1 MKVFRSKLMKSN
13 RNNQIMRKFNRQR
26 KFRMKNPLKLLKKK
40 KNMKQKKR
48 KIFLKESN
56 KFSKK

>member
-26 KFRMKNPLKLLKKK
+26 KFRMKNPLKKLNTR
-40 KNMKQKKR
+40 KNVKLKKR
-48 KIFLKESN
+48 KIFLKES
-56 KFSKK
+56 SRYRKK